1 MGEGEGECGRER
13 REVEEIVVS
22 EMEHLC
28 MFQNIRLF
36 PGIADHTYEYLVEGQ
51 PIGKALFHQFC
62 SKDLVLSRCVKFL
75 NDLEELDIAPDE
87 KYPASTR
94 RLFQEYLTDSVSLS
108 PSTLKSPSL
117 LIITFSM

>member
-1 MGEGEGECGRER
+1 
-13 REVEEIVVS
+13 
-22 EMEHLC
+22 

-36 PGIADHTYEYLVEGQ
+36 PCLADHTYEFLVEGQ

-62 SKDLVLSRCVKFL
+62 GKDLVLSQCVKFL

-94 RLFQEYLTDSVSLS
+94 RLFQEYLSDSVSLG
-108 PSTLKSPSL
+108 PSTLTTLSL
-117 LIITFSM
+117 HLY